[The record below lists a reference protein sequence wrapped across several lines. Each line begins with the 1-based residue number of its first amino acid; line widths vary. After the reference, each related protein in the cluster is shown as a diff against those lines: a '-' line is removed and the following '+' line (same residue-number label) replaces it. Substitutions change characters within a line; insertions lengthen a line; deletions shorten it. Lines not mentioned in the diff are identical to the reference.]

1 MRWTKD
7 IPQKPR
13 EGNFNWCAILQP
25 FGDLLSQEITQ
36 ALWWMRWQQNGL
48 RWSQAANEVFFFFL
62 FFKELLISS
71 NPIKWWSLWDCIE
84 TIGHLMSFV
93 VADSH
98 KIVITASL
106 ILFNT
111 KYIKYLFNEI
121 LPIINHPL
129 PPH

>member
-1 MRWTKD
+1 
-7 IPQKPR
+7 
-13 EGNFNWCAILQP
+13 
-25 FGDLLSQEITQ
+25 
-36 ALWWMRWQQNGL
+36 
-48 RWSQAANEVFFFFL
+48 
-62 FFKELLISS
+62 
-71 NPIKWWSLWDCIE
+71 
-84 TIGHLMSFV
+84 MSFV